1 MKNNWLAPLLLEL
14 DLSPDAAELLAIVLM
29 FSAVVLTAILAT
41 LIVRRTLLK
50 FITTWI
56 QTNNYRWDDP
66 LAGHRLPAK
75 LSWFVPVVIFSLA
88 VDTFLDSGTTSY
100 LLVKRLVTAGFVI
113 VSVLSLT
120 GLLSSINDIHRIL
133 RKNKGSSLRGYTD
146 GGKILIY
153 ILGAIFLIS
162 IFTGRSPWGIL
173 SVLGGLTAVT
183 MLVFKDSILGFVAS
197 VQINSTDMVRLGDWI
212 EISQYGA
219 DGDVIDMSIHSIR
232 IQNWDKT
239 ITTIPTYALVSNSFK
254 NWRGMSESGGRR
266 IKRALAIDV
275 HSIRFCDEQLLEKL
289 SRIDLIADY
298 VKSKQQEIAE
308 YNRTH
313 NSDNG
318 LIINGRRQTN
328 VGVFRAYIIAFLKAN
343 SKLHRKMTFL
353 VRQLAPTDHG
363 LPLEIYVFST
373 DQVWANYEAIQAD
386 IFDHLLAA
394 APEFGLRIFQSPSGY
409 DFRCLGEEKPS
420 T

>member
-1 MKNNWLAPLLLEL
+1 
-14 DLSPDAAELLAIVLM
+14 
-29 FSAVVLTAILAT
+29 
-41 LIVRRTLLK
+41 
-50 FITTWI
+50 
-56 QTNNYRWDDP
+56 
-66 LAGHRLPAK
+66 
-75 LSWFVPVVIFSLA
+75 
-88 VDTFLDSGTTSY
+88 
-100 LLVKRLVTAGFVI
+100 
-113 VSVLSLT
+113 
-120 GLLSSINDIHRIL
+120 
-133 RKNKGSSLRGYTD
+133 
-146 GGKILIY
+146 
-153 ILGAIFLIS
+153 
-162 IFTGRSPWGIL
+162 
-173 SVLGGLTAVT
+173 
-183 MLVFKDSILGFVAS
+183 
-197 VQINSTDMVRLGDWI
+197 
-212 EISQYGA
+212 
-219 DGDVIDMSIHSIR
+219 
-232 IQNWDKT
+232 
-239 ITTIPTYALVSNSFK
+239 
-254 NWRGMSESGGRR
+254 MSESGGRR

-343 SKLHRKMTFL
+343 SKLQRKMTFL